1 MAGDPAAGVPC
12 KKSPVTAT
20 SPRASPP
27 AASSGIALASGAI
40 FNPWTVDYVRQF
52 TRLCKTIKI
61 LRLLF
66 ESAQLVLFCRNFDL
80 RYVSAA
86 QEAECSACTAVFF
99 QNPLPQRYCHAM
111 PKA

>member
-1 MAGDPAAGVPC
+1 M
-12 KKSPVTAT
+12 
-20 SPRASPP
+20 
-27 AASSGIALASGAI
+27 I
-40 FNPWTVDYVRQF
+40 N
-52 TRLCKTIKI
+52 I

-80 RYVSAA
+80 RYSSAA
-86 QEAECSACTAVFF
+86 QKTECSVYTAVFF